1 MGTKT
6 SYVTEQQCST
16 SYKQECTQ
24 VPRQVCNDVQEP
36 RQECKQVP
44 NEVCESKPVTRT
56 IYVDEE
62 ECDFVT
68 RQECSPVTRQ
78 QCSNVVDRVPRQ
90 SSRQVCNTVYVQHC
104 EQERKKKSG
113 YKKYY

>member
-1 MGTKT
+1 MSFK
-6 SYVTEQQCST
+6 
-16 SYKQECTQ
+16 
-24 VPRQVCNDVQEP
+24 VCNDVQEA

-56 IYVDEE
+56 SYVDEE
-62 ECDFVT
+62 ECDLVT

-90 SSRQVCNTVYVQHC
+90 SSRQVNGH
-104 EQERKKKSG
+104 
-113 YKKYY
+113 

>member
-1 MGTKT
+1 MF
-6 SYVTEQQCST
+6 
-16 SYKQECTQ
+16 
-24 VPRQVCNDVQEP
+24 QVCNDVQEP

-56 IYVDEE
+56 RYVDEE

-78 QCSNVVDRVPRQ
+78 QCNNVVDRVPRQ
-90 SSRQVCNTVYVQHC
+90 SSRQVSGRGISVISANNCLCSGLQH
-104 EQERKKKSG
+104 SL
-113 YKKYY
+113 

>member
-1 MGTKT
+1 MLF
-6 SYVTEQQCST
+6 
-16 SYKQECTQ
+16 
-24 VPRQVCNDVQEP
+24 QVCNDVQEP

-56 IYVDEE
+56 RYVDEE

-90 SSRQVCNTVYVQHC
+90 SSRQVSGRGISVLSVNNCLCSGLQH
-104 EQERKKKSG
+104 SL
-113 YKKYY
+113 